1 MCDLRAL
8 GMYKK
13 TFTLN
18 ENKNMIL
25 GNGDQPVFFKVWSGI
40 ITGIVDSEKKI
51 TISFIYPL
59 RHLPPLP
66 P

>member
-40 ITGIVDSEKKI
+40 ITGIVDSEKIPWRTHGHKF
-51 TISFIYPL
+51 SFF
-59 RHLPPLP
+59 
-66 P
+66 